1 MSVALYIPYRRGR
14 GYHQYACVV
23 LCPWL
28 YTFHTVGVGVT
39 TNTTLLSCVRGYTH
53 SIRSWL
59 PPIRL
64 CCPVSV
70 AIHNPYGRGYH
81 QYDCVVLCP
90 WLYTFH
96 TVGVTTNTPMLSCVR
111 GFIHSIRSGL
121 PPIRLCCP
129 VSVAIHIPYGRG
141 YHQYDCVVLC
151 PWLYTF
157 HTVGVTTN
165 TPVLSCVR
173 GFTHSTRSGLP
184 PIRLC
189 CPVSVAI
196 HIPHG
201 RGYHQY
207 DCVVLCPWL
216 YTFHTVGVTT
226 NMPVL
231 SCVRGYTHSTRSGYH
246 QYACVVLCPWLY
258 TFHTV
263 VVTTNTTVLS
273 CVPGFTHSIRSGL
286 PPICL
291 CCPVSVAIH
300 IPHGRVTI
308 NTPVLSCVRGFIH
321 STRSV
326 TTNTPVW
333 SCVRG
338 FTHSI
343 RSGLPPIRLCCP
355 VSVAL
360 HIPYGRGRG
369 YHQYACVVLCPWLY
383 TFHTVGV
390 GVTTNTPVLSCVRGF
405 THSIR
410 SWLPSIRLCCPVSV
424 ALHIP
429 HGRLPPI
436 RLCCPVSVSLHIPY
450 GRGYHQYACVV
461 LCPCLYTFHT
471 VGVTTNTR
479 VLSCVRVFTHSIRS
493 GLPSIRLCCPVSVA
507 IHIPY
512 GRGYHQYACAV
523 LCPWLYTF
531 HTVGVT
537 TNTTVLSCVRGYTHS
552 IRSGLTPIRLCCPVS
567 VAIHIPYGRGYHQY
581 ACVVLCPWLYTF
593 HTVGY
598 HQYACVVLCP
608 WLYTASLLHVPLSS
622 PLPSVPLNLSQHSP
636 LVPCSPSVLQTNLH
650 LGNGLSK
657 YTAVTLIPTTC
668 P

>member
-1 MSVALYIPYRRGR
+1 MCCPVSVALHIPYGRGR

-39 TNTTLLSCVRGYTH
+39 TNTPVLSCVRGFIH
-53 SIRSWL
+53 SIPSGL

-70 AIHNPYGRGYH
+70 AIHIPHGRGYHQYDSVVLCPWLYTFHTVVVTTNTPVLSCVRGYTQSIRSGLPPIRLCCPVSVAIHIPYGRGYH
-81 QYDCVVLCP
+81 QYAYVVLCPWLYTFHTVGVTTNTTVLSCVRGYTHSIRSGLPPIRLCCPVSVAIHIPYGRGYHQYACVVLCP

-96 TVGVTTNTPMLSCVR
+96 TVGVTTNTPVLSCVR
-111 GFIHSIRSGL
+111 GYTHSTRSWLPPIRLCCPVSVALHIPYGRGYHQYACVVLCPWLYTFHTVGL

-151 PWLYTF
+151 AWLYTF
-157 HTVGVTTN
+157 HTVGV
-165 TPVLSCVR
+165 
-173 GFTHSTRSGLP
+173 
-184 PIRLC
+184 
-189 CPVSVAI
+189 
-196 HIPHG
+196 
-201 RGYHQY
+201 
-207 DCVVLCPWL
+207 
-216 YTFHTVGVTT
+216 
-226 NMPVL
+226 
-231 SCVRGYTHSTRSGYH
+231 
-246 QYACVVLCPWLY
+246 
-258 TFHTV
+258 
-263 VVTTNTTVLS
+263 
-273 CVPGFTHSIRSGL
+273 

-390 GVTTNTPVLSCVRGF
+390 GVTTNTPVLSCVRDF

-410 SWLPSIRLCCPVSV
+410 S
-424 ALHIP
+424 
-429 HGRLPPI
+429 GLPPI
-436 RLCCPVSVSLHIPY
+436 RLCCPVSVAL
-450 GRGYHQYACVV
+450 
-461 LCPCLYTFHT
+461 
-471 VGVTTNTR
+471 
-479 VLSCVRVFTHSIRS
+479 
-493 GLPSIRLCCPVSVA
+493 
-507 IHIPY
+507 
-512 GRGYHQYACAV
+512 
-523 LCPWLYTF
+523 
-531 HTVGVT
+531 
-537 TNTTVLSCVRGYTHS
+537 
-552 IRSGLTPIRLCCPVS
+552 
-567 VAIHIPYGRGYHQY
+567 HIPYGRGYHQY

-608 WLYTASLLHVPLSS
+608 CLYTFHMVGVTTNTPVLSCVRVFTHSIRSGLPPIRVCCPVSVSLHIPYGRGYHQYACVVLCPWLYTFHTVGVTTNTPVLSCVRGYTHS
-622 PLPSVPLNLSQHSP
+622 IRSGLPPIRLCCPVSVAIH
-636 LVPCSPSVLQTNLH
+636 
-650 LGNGLSK
+650 
-657 YTAVTLIPTTC
+657 IPYGRG
-668 P
+668 